1 LLKIQAFSTGAAA
14 LIHVGYT
21 IENMRP
27 RHSILELFSTFLQ
40 FAGNSDG
47 GWIVDAKLRRSMQ
60 ACLEQAPQ
68 PEVSDS
74 FWALYW
80 HKFWQTEHSQLAA
93 NHLTAYLQEVCYWS
107 ARKLALNLSH
117 GESIADFFQIAIAQS
132 NRVLKGFDPQQGSE
146 LKRYASL
153 AFSNIIKDTLRMR
166 QEVEICTDW
175 ALLHRVSRKR
185 LTEALQQF
193 GLISLGVD
201 GHVLAWQ
208 CFQALYGP
216 TEAKSTRKLAK
227 PSLET
232 LVQIS
237 QLYNQQRSSIHPS
250 LEKADSGLIEQWLVA
265 CGKAVRSYLYPHL
278 VSADAQP
285 DPEGS
290 SFLDQFESTF
300 QDATLASVIE
310 QEEEHQRRNQ
320 RYQVNAVLLR
330 ALVKLDLASQR
341 LLQAYYGEGLTQQ
354 QIAQQF
360 DLKQYT
366 VSRRLTSIRQ
376 ALLRSLGEWSRTILH
391 QSLDSDVL
399 NSMSLVLED
408 WLKVHY
414 NHPDLPAQP

>member
-1 LLKIQAFSTGAAA
+1 
-14 LIHVGYT
+14 
-21 IENMRP
+21 MRP

-40 FAGNSDG
+40 FAGDSAG
-47 GWIVDAKLRRSMQ
+47 GWVVDAKLRRSMQ
-60 ACLEQAPQ
+60 TCLEQASQ

-80 HKFWQTEHSQLAA
+80 HKLWQTEHSQLAA
-93 NHLTAYLQEVCYWS
+93 NHLAAYLQEVCYWS
-107 ARKLALNLSH
+107 ARKLALNLPR
-117 GESIADFFQIAIAQS
+117 GESIADFFQIAIARI
-132 NRVLKGFDPQQGSE
+132 NRVLQGFNPQQGSE
-146 LKRYASL
+146 LTRYASL

-175 ALLHRVSRKR
+175 ALLHKVSRKR

-193 GLISLGVD
+193 GLSSPGVD

-216 TEAKSTRKLAK
+216 AEAKSTRKLSK
-227 PSLET
+227 PSSQT
-232 LVQIS
+232 FAQIS
-237 QLYNQQRSSIHPS
+237 QLYNQQRTAIHPS
-250 LEKADSGLIEQWLVA
+250 LEKTDAVLIEQWLMA

-285 DPEGS
+285 DPEGGT
-290 SFLDQFESTF
+290 FLDQFESTF

-310 QEEEHQRRNQ
+310 QEEESQRRDQ
-320 RYQVNAVLLR
+320 RYQVNAILLR
-330 ALVKLDLASQR
+330 TLVKLDLASQR

-366 VSRRLTSIRQ
+366 VSRRLTNIRQ
-376 ALLRSLGEWSRTILH
+376 TLLRSLGEWSQTILH
-391 QSLDSDVL
+391 HSLDSDVL

-414 NHPDLPAQP
+414 SHPDLPAPT